1 MRFVVVRH
9 GQSTNNLLWEQTGS
23 EQGRHPD
30 TPLTSTGLAQAER
43 LGEALAGGVL
53 PWPVDTLYCSL
64 MMRAVQTA
72 TPLAEALDLPLNGH
86 PSIHEVGGPYDIE
99 AATGAMAP
107 YPGARAEELRAVSA
121 RLVLPDSAGADGWYD
136 GALEPVEQAGARAA
150 AVVAG
155 LRAAHGADETVML
168 VSHGYFSQFL
178 FRHFLQI
185 ERMTGWLEIHNT
197 SISLYED
204 VPERPGMRAVR
215 VNWLPHLP
223 DDLVTY

>member
-30 TPLTSTGLAQAER
+30 TPLTGTGLAQAAR
-43 LGEALAGGVL
+43 LGEAVAGGVL
-53 PWPVDTLYCSL
+53 PWPVDALYCSL

-72 TPLAEALDLPLNGH
+72 APLAEALDLPLLGH
-86 PSIHEVGGPYDIE
+86 PDIHEVGGPYDMD
-99 AATGAMAP
+99 AATGTMAP
-107 YPGARAEELRAVSA
+107 YRGAGAADLRAVSA
-121 RLVLPDSAGADGWYD
+121 RLVLPADAGVDGWYR
-136 GALEPVEQAGARAA
+136 GELEPVDSAAARAA
-150 AVVAG
+150 SVVEG
-155 LRAAHGADETVML
+155 LRAAHGEDETVVL

-197 SISLYED
+197 SVSLYED
-204 VPERPGMRAVR
+204 VPDRPGMRAVR